1 MKGTKSIPTPKA
13 RNSTKL
19 SVMDKTVVLTGTV
32 TGMQRKDVEAKLA
45 GLGARVTGSV
55 SKQTDY
61 VFAMED
67 AGSKKG
73 QAERLG
79 IPVLNET
86 VLFSLIGK
94 PGSAPKKSAAP
105 VTATA
110 KAKVAARAPKK
121 SAGFADTT
129 VVITG
134 TLSQGRSEIAA
145 ILEAAGAKVAGSVS
159 ANTQYLITGAGVG
172 AAKISKA
179 TALGVTVID
188 EATMTKMLDAK

>member
-1 MKGTKSIPTPKA
+1 MTKPA
-13 RNSTKL
+13 RPARASTKL

-32 TGMQRKDVEAKLA
+32 EGMERKEAEAKLE

-55 SKQTDY
+55 SKATDY
-61 VFAMED
+61 VFAMAD
-67 AGSKKG
+67 AGAKQA

-79 IPVLNET
+79 IPVFGET

-94 PGSAPKKSAAP
+94 PGSAPKQSAMP
-105 VTATA
+105 VTGEA
-110 KAKVAARAPKK
+110 KAKVAARAPKP
-121 SAGFADTT
+121 SAGFGGKT

-134 TLSQGRSEIAA
+134 TLSQGRDEIGE
-145 ILEAAGAKVAGSVS
+145 LLTAAGAKVVGSVS

-188 EATMTKMLDAK
+188 EATMMKLLAKK